1 MSSESFTISKKAL
14 ITLIAA
20 SIVVIISLGIR
31 QTFGLFYFDFN
42 TDLDISISHF
52 GFVMGLQLL
61 LWGVFSP
68 LFGVITDKYG
78 GAVAI
83 FIGFVFYLVGVL
95 LFYSGYNTGGYFTLT
110 IGVMIGIGLGSTAIG
125 IPVSVVAKHFPAS
138 NRTIAT
144 GIVTCAGSFGYF
156 VSPLLVRYSL
166 VETGWEN
173 TLLYF
178 SLLLGLGLVVALFVS
193 TPKIPVGVNQDNNQ
207 TAREALK
214 EAFANKS
221 FIYLTLGFFVCGW
234 HIALV
239 ATHIPTYMADKGLPD
254 WTPAM
259 VLALIGVFNM
269 AGTITSGYL
278 ATRYSKKKILS
289 AIYLL
294 RGVSIIYFI
303 FLPPSIFNSVVFG
316 VTFGFLWLSTV
327 PPTNGLVAHIFGTKY
342 VGLLYGIVFVSHQIG
357 SFLGAYLGGVFYELN
372 GNFDY
377 AWYGSIALS
386 LFAGLIHL
394 PIVEKAIERTQLSSF
409 NCFLYYR

>member
-1 MSSESFTISKKAL
+1 MNSENFIINKKAL

-20 SIVVIISLGIR
+20 SLVVIISLGIR

-68 LFGVITDKYG
+68 IFGVITDKFG

-83 FIGFVFYLVGVL
+83 FVGFIFYLMGVL
-95 LFYSGYNTGGYFTLT
+95 FFYSGFNTGGYFTLT
-110 IGVMIGIGLGSTAIG
+110 IGVLIGIGLGSTAIG

-178 SLLLGLGLVVALFVS
+178 CLLLGLGLVVALFVS

-207 TAREALK
+207 TAREALR
-214 EAFANKS
+214 EAFSNKS

-239 ATHIPTYMADKGLPD
+239 ATHIPTYMSDKGLPD

-278 ATRYSKKKILS
+278 ATRYSKKYILS

-303 FLPPSIFNSVVFG
+303 FLPPSVFNSVVFG

-327 PPTNGLVAHIFGTKY
+327 PPTNGIVAHVFGTKY

-386 LFAGLIHL
+386 IFAGLIHL
-394 PIVEKAIERTQLSSF
+394 PIVEKAIERPQPA
-409 NCFLYYR
+409 

>member
-1 MSSESFTISKKAL
+1 MSSENFIISKKAL

-52 GFVMGLQLL
+52 GFAMGLQLL

-95 LFYSGYNTGGYFTLT
+95 FFYSGFNTGSYFTLT

-327 PPTNGLVAHIFGTKY
+327 PPTNGIVAHIFGTKY

-394 PIVEKAIERTQLSSF
+394 PIVEKAIERTQPA
-409 NCFLYYR
+409 

>member
-1 MSSESFTISKKAL
+1 MSSESFTITKKAL

-68 LFGVITDKYG
+68 LFGVLTDKYG

-83 FIGFVFYLVGVL
+83 FIGFAFYLIGVL

-110 IGVMIGIGLGSTAIG
+110 IGVMIGVGLGSTAIG

-327 PPTNGLVAHIFGTKY
+327 PPTNGIVAHIFGTKY

-386 LFAGLIHL
+386 IFAGLIHL
-394 PIVEKAIERTQLSSF
+394 PIIEKAIERTQPA
-409 NCFLYYR
+409 

>member
-1 MSSESFTISKKAL
+1 MSSESFIINKKAL

-42 TDLDISISHF
+42 TDLNISISHF

-68 LFGVITDKYG
+68 LFGVLTDKYG

-83 FIGFVFYLVGVL
+83 FIGFAFYLIGVL

-178 SLLLGLGLVVALFVS
+178 SLILGLGLVVALFVS
-193 TPKIPVGVNQDNNQ
+193 TPKIPVGDNQDSNQ

-303 FLPPSIFNSVVFG
+303 FLPPSIFNSIVFG

-327 PPTNGLVAHIFGTKY
+327 PPTNGIVAHIFGTKY
-342 VGLLYGIVFVSHQIG
+342 VGMLYGIVFVSHQIG

-386 LFAGLIHL
+386 IFAGLIHL
-394 PIVEKAIERTQLSSF
+394 PIVEKAIERTQPA
-409 NCFLYYR
+409 

>member
-1 MSSESFTISKKAL
+1 MITPKFITSRKAL
-14 ITLIAA
+14 ITLICA

-31 QTFGLFYFDFN
+31 QTFGLFFFDFN
-42 TDLDISISHF
+42 NDLNISISHF

-68 LFGVITDKYG
+68 LFGIITDKFG
-78 GAVAI
+78 GAISI
-83 FIGFVFYLVGVL
+83 FVGFLFYLAAIL
-95 LFYSGYNTGGYFTLT
+95 LFNSGLNTGIYFTLT

-125 IPVSVVAKHFPAS
+125 IPVSIVAKHFPAS

-166 VETGWEN
+166 IETGWQN
-173 TLLYF
+173 TLVYF
-178 SLLLGLGLVVALFVS
+178 SILLILGLVIAFFIS
-193 TPKIPVGVNQDNNQ
+193 TPKIPVGDEENNQ
-207 TAREALK
+207 TATEALK
-214 EAFANKS
+214 EALSDKS

-239 ATHIPTYMADKGLPD
+239 ATHIPTYMMDKGLPN

-259 VLALIGVFNM
+259 VLALIGLFNM
-269 AGTITSGYL
+269 LGTITSGYL
-278 ATRYSKKKILS
+278 STRFSKKKILS

-303 FLPPSIFNSVVFG
+303 FLPPSVFNSVVFG

-327 PPTNGLVAHIFGTKY
+327 PPTNGIVAHIFGTKY
-342 VGLLYGIVFVSHQIG
+342 VGLLYGIVFVSHQVG
-357 SFLGAYLGGVFYELN
+357 SFLGAYLGGVFYEMN

-377 AWYGSIALS
+377 AWYVSIALS
-386 LFAGLIHL
+386 IFAGLIHL
-394 PIVEKAIERTQLSSF
+394 PIIEKAIERPQTT
-409 NCFLYYR
+409 

>member
-1 MSSESFTISKKAL
+1 MSSESFVISKKAL
-14 ITLIAA
+14 VTLIAA
-20 SIVVIISLGIR
+20 SVIVIISLGIR
-31 QTFGLFYFDFN
+31 QTFGLFFFDFN
-42 TDLDISISHF
+42 VDLDISISHF
-52 GFVMGLQLL
+52 GFAMGLQLL

-78 GAVAI
+78 GAIAI
-83 FIGFVFYLVGVL
+83 FLGFLLYLVGVL
-95 LFYSGYNTGGYFTLT
+95 LFYLGFNTGFYFTFT
-110 IGVMIGIGLGSTAIG
+110 IGVLIGIGLGSTAIG

-166 VETGWEN
+166 METGWEN

-178 SLLLGLGLVVALFVS
+178 CLLLGLGLVVALFVS
-193 TPKIPVGVNQDNNQ
+193 TPKIPIGVDQNNKQ
-207 TAREALK
+207 TATEALK

-239 ATHIPTYMADKGLPD
+239 ATHIPTYMMDKGMPE
-254 WTPAM
+254 WTAAM
-259 VLALIGVFNM
+259 ILALIGIFNM
-269 AGTITSGYL
+269 VGTITSGYL
-278 ATRYSKKKILS
+278 STKYSKKKILS

-294 RGVSIIYFI
+294 RGLSIIYFI
-303 FLPPSIFNSVVFG
+303 FLPPSIFNSVIFG
-316 VTFGFLWLSTV
+316 ITFGFLWLSTV
-327 PPTNGLVAHIFGTKY
+327 PPTNGIVSHIFGTKY

-357 SFLGAYLGGVFYELN
+357 SFLGAYLGGVFYEIN

-377 AWYGSIALS
+377 AWYVSIALS
-386 LFAGLIHL
+386 IFAGLIHL
-394 PIVEKAIERTQLSSF
+394 PIIERAIERPQTA
-409 NCFLYYR
+409 

>member
-1 MSSESFTISKKAL
+1 MSSESFVISKKAL
-14 ITLIAA
+14 VTLIAA
-20 SIVVIISLGIR
+20 SIIVIISLGIR
-31 QTFGLFYFDFN
+31 QTFGLFFFDFN
-42 TDLDISISHF
+42 VDLDISISHF
-52 GFVMGLQLL
+52 GFAMGLQLL

-78 GAVAI
+78 GAIAI
-83 FIGFVFYLVGVL
+83 FLGFLLYLVGVL
-95 LFYSGYNTGGYFTLT
+95 LFYLGFNTGFYFTFT
-110 IGVMIGIGLGSTAIG
+110 IGVLIGIGLGSTAIG

-166 VETGWEN
+166 METGWEN

-178 SLLLGLGLVVALFVS
+178 CLLLGLGLVVALFIS
-193 TPKIPVGVNQDNNQ
+193 TPKIPVGVDQNNKQ
-207 TAREALK
+207 TATEALK

-239 ATHIPTYMADKGLPD
+239 ATHIPTYMMDKGMPE
-254 WTPAM
+254 WTAAM
-259 VLALIGVFNM
+259 ILALIGIFNM
-269 AGTITSGYL
+269 VGTITSGYL
-278 ATRYSKKKILS
+278 STKYSKKKILS

-294 RGVSIIYFI
+294 RGLSIIYFI
-303 FLPPSIFNSVVFG
+303 FLPPSIFNSVIFG
-316 VTFGFLWLSTV
+316 ITFGFLWLSTV
-327 PPTNGLVAHIFGTKY
+327 PPTNGIVGHIFGTKY

-357 SFLGAYLGGVFYELN
+357 SFLGAYLGGVFYEIN

-377 AWYGSIALS
+377 AWYVSIALS
-386 LFAGLIHL
+386 IFAGLIHL
-394 PIVEKAIERTQLSSF
+394 PIIERAIERPQTA
-409 NCFLYYR
+409 

>member
-20 SIVVIISLGIR
+20 SVVVIISLGIR

-327 PPTNGLVAHIFGTKY
+327 PPTNGIVAHIFGTKY

-386 LFAGLIHL
+386 IFAGLIHL
-394 PIVEKAIERTQLSSF
+394 PIVEKAIERTQPA
-409 NCFLYYR
+409 

>member
-327 PPTNGLVAHIFGTKY
+327 PPTNGIVAQVFGAKN
-342 VGLLYGIVFVSHQIG
+342 LSMLFGIVFLNHQIG
-357 SFLGAYLGGVFYELN
+357 SFLGAYLGGVFYDMF
-372 GNFDY
+372 GNYNLVWWVGIGVGAFS
-377 AWYGSIALS
+377 AI
-386 LFAGLIHL
+386 IHL
-394 PIVEKAIERTQLSSF
+394 PIREKPLSDT
-409 NCFLYYR
+409 NIQTA

>member
-1 MSSESFTISKKAL
+1 MSFEKFFTSKKAL

-20 SIVVIISLGIR
+20 SLVVIISLGIR

-68 LFGVITDKYG
+68 IFGYITDKYG
-78 GAVAI
+78 GAIAI
-83 FIGFVFYLVGVL
+83 IIGFLFYLAGVL
-95 LFYSGYNTGGYFTLT
+95 LFNSGFNSNAYFTLT
-110 IGVMIGIGLGSTAIG
+110 IGVLIGIGLGSTAIG

-166 VETGWEN
+166 IETGWEN
-173 TLLYF
+173 TLFYF
-178 SLLLGLGLVVALFVS
+178 CLLLGLGLIVALFVS
-193 TPKIPVGVNQDNNQ
+193 TPKIPKGVNQDNNQ
-207 TAREALK
+207 TAKEALK
-214 EAFANKS
+214 EAFSNKS

-259 VLALIGVFNM
+259 VLALIGAFNM
-269 AGTITSGYL
+269 VGTITSGYL
-278 ATRYSKKKILS
+278 ATRYSKKIILS

-303 FLPPSIFNSVVFG
+303 FLPPSVFNSVVFG

-327 PPTNGLVAHIFGTKY
+327 PPTNGIVAHIFGTKY
-342 VGLLYGIVFVSHQIG
+342 VALLYGIVFVSHQIG
-357 SFLGAYLGGVFYELN
+357 SFLGAYLGGVFYELT

-386 LFAGLIHL
+386 IFAGLIHL
-394 PIVEKAIERTQLSSF
+394 PIVEKAIERTQPA
-409 NCFLYYR
+409 

>member
-68 LFGVITDKYG
+68 LFGVLTDKYG
-78 GAVAI
+78 GAVSI
-83 FIGFVFYLVGVL
+83 FIGFAFYLIGVL

-207 TAREALK
+207 TAREALR

-327 PPTNGLVAHIFGTKY
+327 PPTNGIVAHIFGTKY

-394 PIVEKAIERTQLSSF
+394 PIIEKAIERTQPA
-409 NCFLYYR
+409 

>member
-178 SLLLGLGLVVALFVS
+178 CLLLGLGLVVALFVS

-327 PPTNGLVAHIFGTKY
+327 PPTNGIVAHIFGTKY

-386 LFAGLIHL
+386 IFAGLIHL
-394 PIVEKAIERTQLSSF
+394 PIVEKAIERTQPA
-409 NCFLYYR
+409 

>member
-42 TDLDISISHF
+42 TDLDIPISHF

-68 LFGVITDKYG
+68 LFGIITDKYG
-78 GAVAI
+78 GAIAI
-83 FIGFVFYLVGVL
+83 FIGFVFYLAGVL
-95 LFYSGYNTGGYFTLT
+95 FFYSGFNTGGYFTLT
-110 IGVMIGIGLGSTAIG
+110 IGVLIGIGLGSTAIG

-178 SLLLGLGLVVALFVS
+178 CLLLGVGLVVSLFVS
-193 TPKIPVGVNQDNNQ
+193 TPKIPLGTSQNNNQ

-327 PPTNGLVAHIFGTKY
+327 PPTNGIVAHIFGTKY

-394 PIVEKAIERTQLSSF
+394 PIVEKAIERTQPA
-409 NCFLYYR
+409 

>member
-1 MSSESFTISKKAL
+1 MSSENFTISKKAL

-52 GFVMGLQLL
+52 GFAMGLQLL

-95 LFYSGYNTGGYFTLT
+95 FFYSGFNTGSYFTLT

-178 SLLLGLGLVVALFVS
+178 SLLLGIGLVISLFVS
-193 TPKIPVGVNQDNNQ
+193 TPKIPIGVNKDNNQ

-327 PPTNGLVAHIFGTKY
+327 PPTNGIVAHIFGTKY

-394 PIVEKAIERTQLSSF
+394 PIVEKAIERTQPA
-409 NCFLYYR
+409 

>member
-1 MSSESFTISKKAL
+1 MITKKFITSRKAL
-14 ITLIAA
+14 ITLICA

-31 QTFGLFYFDFN
+31 QTFGLFFFDFN
-42 TDLDISISHF
+42 TDLNISISHF

-68 LFGVITDKYG
+68 LFGIITDKFG
-78 GAVAI
+78 GAIAI
-83 FIGFVFYLVGVL
+83 FIGFLFYLAAIL
-95 LFYSGYNTGGYFTLT
+95 LFNSGFNTGFYFTIT

-166 VETGWEN
+166 IETGWQN
-173 TLLYF
+173 TMVYFAILLA
-178 SLLLGLGLVVALFVS
+178 LGLVIAFFIN
-193 TPKIPVGVNQDNNQ
+193 TPKIPVGDEDNKQ
-207 TAREALK
+207 TAFEALK
-214 EAFANKS
+214 EAFSDKS

-239 ATHIPTYMADKGLPD
+239 ATHIPTYMMDKGLPN

-259 VLALIGVFNM
+259 VLALIGLFNM

-278 ATRYSKKKILS
+278 STRFSKKKILS

-303 FLPPSIFNSVVFG
+303 FLPPSVFNSVVFG

-327 PPTNGLVAHIFGTKY
+327 PPTNGIVAHIFGTKY

-357 SFLGAYLGGVFYELN
+357 SFLGAYLGGVFYEIY

-377 AWYGSIALS
+377 AWYVSIALS
-386 LFAGLIHL
+386 IFAGLIHL
-394 PIVEKAIERTQLSSF
+394 PIIEKAIERPQTA
-409 NCFLYYR
+409 

>member
-1 MSSESFTISKKAL
+1 MSSENFIISKKAL
-14 ITLIAA
+14 ITLIGA

-95 LFYSGYNTGGYFTLT
+95 FFYSGFNTGSYFTLT

-178 SLLLGLGLVVALFVS
+178 SLLLGVGLIVSLFVS

-259 VLALIGVFNM
+259 VLALIGIFNM

-303 FLPPSIFNSVVFG
+303 FLPPSIFNSVIFG

-327 PPTNGLVAHIFGTKY
+327 PPTNGIVAHIFGTKY

-394 PIVEKAIERTQLSSF
+394 PIGEKAIERTQPA
-409 NCFLYYR
+409 